1 MYLHKIPQSTY
12 HQNVKN
18 CGVLS
23 PQWRPL
29 GQEASLQ
36 TEGLQGKV
44 AQRWGKYFAQ
54 QSIKKG
60 GKLERKVGLGVST
73 VESNR
78 DRDVSTRR
86 DVFFQ
91 TVKIFS
97 TVKISVFEMSRLRVS
112 IKIKAKIKISR
123 HFRVIKIIETW
134 GFKCQDF
141 LDMLRCHF

>member
-1 MYLHKIPQSTY
+1 
-12 HQNVKN
+12 
-18 CGVLS
+18 
-23 PQWRPL
+23 
-29 GQEASLQ
+29 
-36 TEGLQGKV
+36 V